1 MFVGLR
7 SEVSRVLAENFRN
20 LQVLHE
26 ALDQPGG
33 LVALADEVARRL
45 GENNVEVAHEL
56 RMFRQNTERDM
67 KRERRLLHKRLV
79 CPRLESTSWDASA
92 LQESYDH
99 LLDKETVPIRKVHK
113 SRLSQALTLEV
124 GNPMEVAEEERVR
137 WANEL
142 AEYMIEAEL
151 PVAKIVEK
159 VGSQVK
165 IWGRIFGSRRAK
177 TLRNRAMV
185 WKKFYIWLVLTRAR
199 CWPEGIHDV
208 LDYMEGRVA
217 DGCGHTVPQGIM
229 GALALLETVGRV
241 EDEKK
246 LSRDPTLL
254 GAVRNMQV
262 ELQKGAPPRRQARPL
277 LIAVIIGL
285 ELVVCSDHYKEYARV
300 IAWVTL
306 LMCWMSLRADDVQWV
321 DPTRMRMDSVC
332 VRFTLL
338 QTKTTGPGR
347 RAVEV
352 PAFVARDVGLS
363 GQDWIG
369 TGWDLYHSAGFLWER
384 NYFLPAPNRDWSH
397 GVKKYLG
404 TENFN
409 SYLRYV
415 LTLTKRPIRS
425 GGNLRGWEESGEPL
439 LAGELSSFWSG
450 HGPRHFLPTHAA
462 NVGIGKEQRDFL
474 GRWEAGAQESNAYIM
489 SARQAVLGIQREVN
503 RCICEGHQGLTEGEL
518 IQELKAYGEARG
530 IHQRDGRWFHVL
542 RRLPNHLYGL
552 ETKFPTMVLAFED
565 DDEEGLIEGMD
576 QPVPMEEP
584 SKEEGAASSSEK
596 AKHWIWRTGFRRL
609 HKMAGCGTMPWTV
622 GISEE
627 AETIPKTKAD
637 AWCKICFRQE
647 LDEKRTEEESSTS
660 GSSSSTDEDAEPE
673 AEEPL
678 T

>member
-33 LVALADEVARRL
+33 LVALAEEIAQRL

-79 CPRLESTSWDASA
+79 CPRLESSSWDASQ

-99 LLDKETVPIRKVHK
+99 LLAKETVPVRKVHK
-113 SRLSQALTLEV
+113 SKLSQALTLEV
-124 GNPMEVAEEERVR
+124 GNLMEVAEEERVR

-142 AEYMIEAEL
+142 AEYMVEAEL

-208 LDYMEGRVA
+208 LDYMEGKVA

-241 EDEKK
+241 DDGQK

-262 ELQKGAPPRRQARPL
+262 ELQSSAPPRRQARPL
-277 LIAVIIGL
+277 LIALIIGL
-285 ELVVCSDHYKEYARV
+285 ELVCSDHYKEYARV
-300 IAWVTL
+300 IAWVIL
-306 LMCWMSLRADDVQWV
+306 LMCWMTLRADDVQWV
-321 DPTRMRMDSVC
+321 DPTRMRMDSLC

-363 GQDWIG
+363 GKDWLG

-384 NYFLPAPNRDWSH
+384 SYFLPAPNRDWSH
-397 GVKKYLG
+397 GVKKFLS

-439 LAGELSSFWSG
+439 LPGELTSFWSG

-474 GRWEAGAQESNAYIM
+474 GRWEAGAQESNAYIV
-489 SARQAVLGIQREVN
+489 SARQAVKERQYDDSEYRPENDNYGSARDHKQQIETQFAE
-503 RCICEGHQGLTEGEL
+503 EEKMGFMFPLTE
-518 IQELKAYGEARG
+518 AAARRRYGDRLRVAALG
-530 IHQRDGRWFHVL
+530 AIPKDDGRVRVIFDATHFVQVNNHIGIL
-542 RRLPNHLYGL
+542 DRL
-552 ETKFPTMVLAFED
+552 EFPGPEASATA
-565 DDEEGLIEGMD
+565 
-576 QPVPMEEP
+576 ME
-584 SKEEGAASSSEK
+584 STLDS
-596 AKHWIWRTGFRRL
+596 GFRLMVAVAADIALAHRRSILERL
-609 HKMAGCGTMPWTV
+609 KVQG
-622 GISEE
+622 
-627 AETIPKTKAD
+627 
-637 AWCKICFRQE
+637 
-647 LDEKRTEEESSTS
+647 
-660 GSSSSTDEDAEPE
+660 
-673 AEEPL
+673 
-678 T
+678 